1 MQKLSRNQY
10 TVLVRPGE
18 VAQSSLTKHDN
29 YIRRYNV
36 AGISKTV
43 LQIQPGKVDEA
54 VEFIKSVEARASE
67 LDGITGFGLAITG
80 ENEITVI
87 GVYDNTAAAN
97 AAASLVQEVFGEL
110 ASIIA
115 GAPDRGVFEGIWFSV

>member
-1 MQKLSRNQY
+1 M
-10 TVLVRPGE
+10 
-18 VAQSSLTKHDN
+18 
-29 YIRRYNV
+29 

-115 GAPDRGVFEGIWFSV
+115 GVPDRGVFEGVWFSV